1 MGDNMNEPFRR
12 LETLQLVRLETEG
25 LPTLG
30 DLTDFVAACNGH
42 PRDST
47 IQIVPRE
54 DLINTTD
61 MWQLT
66 LQGKGGIA

>member
-1 MGDNMNEPFRR
+1 MIEPTERN
-12 LETLQLVRLETEG
+12 LQTLQLVRLETEG

-30 DLTDFVAACNGH
+30 DLEDFVAACNGH
-42 PRDST
+42 PREST
-47 IQIVPRE
+47 IQILTRD

-66 LQGKGGIA
+66 LQSEGDNV